1 MDISKIKVS
10 VIIPCY
16 NAAEYLSEAL
26 DSIIVQTHRNIEI
39 ICVDDGSIDNTSV
52 LLSNYATQYNNVRV
66 VTNECNLKLI
76 KTLNKAIDLAT
87 GDYIARMDADDV
99 ALPNRIEHQLKFILE
114 KDLDICGSQ
123 VYLMNSKGR
132 IRGIH
137 SIGLTNST
145 ILSLYTIFGS
155 FLVHPSVMGK
165 ASVFKNNK
173 YKDDKTALVVEDY
186 ELWCRLIRNRYKLGV
201 IPIPLLKYRLT
212 RNGESRI
219 KRDLMLYN
227 HLFISQQQ
235 QLFFFG
241 FTMYE
246 EVNRLFIGDYSVLTT
261 CGMNIFSLI
270 KENLKAITTK
280 VAEIVTKNKIAKQEF
295 NNMIIMKQLT
305 IFWIIFCRGDIKLK
319 ILSIVFLL
327 ANCSFLLSPYFMR
340 LMILKNRYIFCS

>member
-52 LLSNYATQYNNVRV
+52 LLSDYATQYNNVRV

-76 KTLNKAIDLAT
+76 KTLNK
-87 GDYIARMDADDV
+87 ADDV

-132 IRGIH
+132 IKGIH

-235 QLFFFG
+235 QLFF
-241 FTMYE
+241 
-246 EVNRLFIGDYSVLTT
+246 L
-261 CGMNIFSLI
+261 
-270 KENLKAITTK
+270 
-280 VAEIVTKNKIAKQEF
+280 
-295 NNMIIMKQLT
+295 
-305 IFWIIFCRGDIKLK
+305 
-319 ILSIVFLL
+319 
-327 ANCSFLLSPYFMR
+327 MR
-340 LMILKNRYIFCS
+340 K